1 MSARFVISKAD
12 DGETKEDGPD
22 DTANIEIALQDNKE
36 LGTWSIVHF
45 EQRHKMEMQRSRG
58 QK

>member
-36 LGTWSIVHF
+36 LGT
-45 EQRHKMEMQRSRG
+45 
-58 QK
+58 

>member
-22 DTANIEIALQDNKE
+22 DTANIEITFDNKE
-36 LGTWSIVHF
+36 LGT
-45 EQRHKMEMQRSRG
+45 
-58 QK
+58 